1 MSGRFLWHIREVKG
15 SDRPDYFHIQL
26 SIYKFRLVLKAAQRY
41 FFFHKVSCFM
51 Q

>member
-15 SDRPDYFHIQL
+15 PDRPDYFHILL
-26 SIYKFRLVLKAAQRY
+26 SIYKFKFVLKAAQRY
-41 FFFHKVSCFM
+41 CLFHKVSYFM